1 MSDASDTV
9 ATRPLTAEDTK
20 SSGSRAPEL
29 SLTLQQIQD
38 LRACLP
44 DLEFDPHRDQPIS
57 QTRLEQTYL
66 RLYGIDF
73 GETCFHRWGRV
84 FIPPADTDSDN
95 HGWTIACHYWLPDN
109 SQMVPEKGMVMV
121 VHGYFDHVGL
131 YGHLIR
137 YLLAK
142 GYGVIAFDL
151 PGHGLSSGE
160 RASIDTFDHYVT
172 VFETLLQRVCQRF
185 SVPISAIGQ
194 STGGAI
200 VLKYLGDAA
209 KSGDCQLNKA
219 TLLAP
224 LVEPAMWSLNRM
236 VYALTHKY
244 LKGVARKFIA
254 NSGDEDFL
262 DFLEKHDPL
271 QARRIPIA
279 WLGAM
284 KYWVAE
290 CRAMT
295 PNPYPLTILQGD
307 KDTTLAWRFNLK
319 LLAKKF
325 PNSQQIIIAGA
336 RHHLAN
342 ESPLLRERIFS
353 QMGF

>member
-1 MSDASDTV
+1 MPDTEAANRV
-9 ATRPLTAEDTK
+9 ITDN
-20 SSGSRAPEL
+20 SSTPGARQRAPASSL
-29 SLTLQQIQD
+29 SLQEVHD
-38 LRACLP
+38 LRAGLP
-44 DLEFDPHRDQPIS
+44 DLSFDPGRDQPVA
-57 QTRLEQTYL
+57 QALLAKKYL
-66 RLYGIDF
+66 ALYGIDF
-73 GETCFHRWGRV
+73 GENCFHRWGRV
-84 FIPPADTDSDN
+84 ILPDSSADS

-109 SQMVPEKGMVMV
+109 SLVLPKKGMVMV

-131 YGHLIR
+131 YGHLFR
-137 YLLAK
+137 FLLDK

-172 VFETLLQRVCQRF
+172 VFETLLQTVRRSF
-185 SVPISAIGQ
+185 SVPVSAIGQ
-194 STGGAI
+194 STGGAV
-200 VLKYLGDAA
+200 VLKYLDDAA
-209 KSGDCQLNKA
+209 KSGDCCLEKVA
-219 TLLAP
+219 LLAP
-224 LVEPAMWSLNRM
+224 LVEPAMWSVNRM

-254 NSGDEDFL
+254 NSNDEEFVTFL
-262 DFLEKHDPL
+262 AKHDPL

-284 KYWVAE
+284 KHWVAD
-290 CRAMT
+290 CRAMV
-295 PNPYPLTILQGD
+295 PNNFPATILQGD
-307 KDTTLAWRFNLK
+307 KDTTLAWRYNLK

-325 PNSQQIIIAGA
+325 PNSQQIIIEGA

-342 ESPLLRERIFS
+342 ESPLLRQRIFS